1 LPIFIGEKSML
12 LRHAVLLLAALAMP
26 ALAQPKLIAI
36 ANFGEHPAL
45 RAAVNGFK
53 AEVVRQGFVEGKD
66 VAFDDQHINFDRT
79 LIPQLLTGAQAKK
92 PALIVAV
99 TTPVAQSSMRVVTDK
114 SIPIVFMSVVDPVVA
129 KIVPS
134 WEKGS
139 DTHTGATLYPDFNAS
154 LAFVRQLL
162 PGAKRL
168 GIPYNP
174 GEDND
179 TSNMKEMRATAPK
192 YGFEIVEVGIDTAAD
207 IPQRL
212 QSLQGK
218 VDAVFVIQSNIL
230 QTSLPVIAA
239 TTQRI
244 GVPAINTLDTPVRQ
258 HQFLAAYALSYERMG
273 ANAGRIAARILKGEK
288 PAAIAPHRPGTEDY
302 SILISRK
309 QAAQWKIDIPPALAK
324 NVID

>member
-1 LPIFIGEKSML
+1 MFRPL
-12 LRHAVLLLAALAMP
+12 LVVFALALAASAV
-26 ALAQPKLIAI
+26 AQPKLIAI

-53 AEVVRQGFVEGKD
+53 AEIGRQGFTEGKE
-66 VAFDDQHINFDRT
+66 VVFDDQHINFDRT
-79 LIPQLLTGAQAKK
+79 LIPQLLTNAASKK

-99 TTPVAQSSMRVVTDK
+99 TTPVAQSSIRVVTDK

-134 WEKGS
+134 WQAGS
-139 DTHTGATLYPDFNAS
+139 ETHTGATLYPDFNAS
-154 LAFVRQLL
+154 LAFVRALL
-162 PGAKRL
+162 PTATRL
-168 GIPYNP
+168 GGPFNP

-179 TSNMKEMRATAPK
+179 VTNMKEIRAAAGRH
-192 YGFEIVEVGIDTAAD
+192 GFELMEVGVDSAAD

-212 QSLQGK
+212 QVLAGK
-218 VDAVFVIQSNIL
+218 VDAVFVIQSNVL

-258 HQFLAAYALSYERMG
+258 HQFLAAHALSYERMG
-273 ANAGRIAARILKGEK
+273 ANAGRIAARILRGEK
-288 PAAIAPHRPGTEDY
+288 PASIPPHRPAREDF
-302 SILISRK
+302 SLVISRK
-309 QAAQWKIDIPPALAK
+309 QLAQWKIELPAALADC
-324 NVID
+324 NCVID

>member
-1 LPIFIGEKSML
+1 ML
-12 LRHAVLLLAALAMP
+12 RTSLFACLLAVAGA

-92 PALIVAV
+92 PALILAV
-99 TTPVAQSSMRVVTDK
+99 TTPIAQSSIRVVTDK

-129 KIVPS
+129 QIVPS
-134 WEKGS
+134 WQAGS
-139 DTHTGATLYPDFNAS
+139 ATHTGATLYPDFNAS
-154 LAFVRQLL
+154 LAFLKQLM
-162 PGAKRL
+162 PNAKRI
-168 GIPYNP
+168 GVPYNP

-179 TSNMKEMRATAPK
+179 KTNMSEMRAIAPK
-192 YGFEIVEVGIDTAAD
+192 HGLEVVEVGIDSPNDVA
-207 IPQRL
+207 QRI

-239 TTQRI
+239 STQRI
-244 GVPAINTLDTPVRQ
+244 GVPAINTLDTPVRN
-258 HQFLAAYALSYERMG
+258 HTFLAAHALSYERMG

-288 PAAIAPHRPGTEDY
+288 PAAIAPHRPTAEDF
-302 SILISRK
+302 SLVISRK
-309 QAAQWKIDIPPALAK
+309 QLAQWKMEAPPSLVK
-324 NVID
+324 YVID

>member
-1 LPIFIGEKSML
+1 MPLRAML
-12 LRHAVLLLAALAMP
+12 VLLALLAGP
-26 ALAQPKLIAI
+26 ALGQPKLIAI

-79 LIPQLLTGAQAKK
+79 LIPQLLTNAAAKK
-92 PALIVAV
+92 PAMIVAV
-99 TTPVAQSSMRVVTDK
+99 TTPVAQSSIRVVTDK
-114 SIPIVFMSVVDPVVA
+114 SVPVVFMSVVDPVVA

-134 WEKGS
+134 WQAGS

-162 PGAKRL
+162 PKARRL
-168 GIPYNP
+168 GVPFNP

-179 TSNMKEMRATAPK
+179 TTNMKEIRAAAPRH
-192 YGFEIVEVGIDTAAD
+192 GFEIAEVGIDNPND
-207 IPQRL
+207 IAQRL

-239 TTQRI
+239 TTQRM
-244 GVPAINTLDTPVRQ
+244 GLPAINTLDTPVRQ
-258 HQFLAAYALSYERMG
+258 HQFLAAHALSYERMG

-288 PAAIAPHRPGTEDY
+288 PASIPPHRPGPEDF
-302 SILISRK
+302 SIVISRK
-309 QAAQWKIDIPPALAK
+309 QLAQWKIELPPALAK
-324 NVID
+324 AVID

>member
-1 LPIFIGEKSML
+1 ML
-12 LRHAVLLLAALAMP
+12 RSLLVLLALAAGA
-26 ALAQPKLIAI
+26 AQAQPRLIAI

-53 AEVVRQGFVEGKD
+53 AEVVRQGFAEGRD

-79 LIPQLLTGAQAKK
+79 LIPQLLTNAAAKK

-99 TTPVAQSSMRVVTDK
+99 TTPVAQSSIRVVTDK
-114 SIPIVFMSVVDPVVA
+114 SIPVVFMSVVDPVVA
-129 KIVPS
+129 KIVPA
-134 WEKGS
+134 WDRGS
-139 DTHTGATLYPDFNAS
+139 ETHTGATLYPDFDAS

-162 PGAKRL
+162 PNAKRL

-179 TSNMKEMRATAPK
+179 ISNMKEMRAAAPK
-192 YGFEIVEVGIDTAAD
+192 HGFAIAEVGIDSPND
-207 IPQRL
+207 IAQRL

-239 TTQRI
+239 ATQRM

-258 HQFLAAYALSYERMG
+258 HQFLAAHALSYERMG
-273 ANAGRIAARILKGEK
+273 ANAGRIAARVLKGEK
-288 PAAIAPHRPGTEDY
+288 PAAIPPHRPGPEDY
-302 SILISRK
+302 AIVISRK
-309 QAAQWKIDIPPALAK
+309 QLAQWKMEVPAAFAK